1 MVDQFR
7 VAQKLV
13 VLAGESV
20 SVVTVEA
27 ELADFAFLIGS
38 VGLNLLGQISSLR
51 QSQIHSLC
59 S

>member
-7 VAQKLV
+7 VARKLV
-13 VLAGESV
+13 VLARESV

>member
-7 VAQKLV
+7 VARKLV
-13 VLAGESV
+13 VLARESV

-27 ELADFAFLIGS
+27 AVADFAFRIGS

>member
-7 VAQKLV
+7 VARKLV
-13 VLAGESV
+13 VLARESV

-27 ELADFAFLIGS
+27 AVADFTFRIGS
-38 VGLNLLGQISSLR
+38 VGLNLLGRISSLQ